1 VSHPPRNV
9 AASVHA
15 RLLNRARQ
23 RSEDFQLVLHRYAA
37 ERFLYR
43 LGRCGQRERY
53 VLKGAMLFALWGGS
67 LYRPTRDLDFTG
79 YGSSEP
85 ADVLGSFQEICRCP
99 VEDDGILF
107 DTYSLTAEPIREGAE
122 YDGLRVRMQASLG
135 NARIPM
141 QIDVGFGNAVVPPA
155 SNVEYPTLLDAP
167 APSIRAYPPEAVIA
181 EKLHAL
187 VVIGERNTRVKDVYD
202 LYVLAGQ
209 FSFDGAQ
216 LARAIAATFE
226 RRGTPI
232 TAAIPAALASRYFAD
247 GARAEQW
254 RAYLTRN
261 GLPGAPADLASVG
274 EQVQA
279 FLRPL
284 WSELAEGHAFTGS
297 WPAGGAWTLVPP
309 REDLLP

>member
-1 VSHPPRNV
+1 
-9 AASVHA
+9 
-15 RLLNRARQ
+15 
-23 RSEDFQLVLHRYAA
+23 
-37 ERFLYR
+37 
-43 LGRCGQRERY
+43 
-53 VLKGAMLFALWGGS
+53 MLFALWGSS

-85 ADVLGSFQEICRCP
+85 ADVLASFQEICRCP

-107 DTYSLTAEPIREGAE
+107 DASSLTAEPIREGAE

-232 TAAIPAALASRYFAD
+232 TAAIPAALTPRYFAD

-254 RAYLTRN
+254 RAYITRN
-261 GLPGAPADLASVG
+261 GLPRAPGDLAAVG
-274 EQVQA
+274 EQVQV

-284 WSELAEGHAFTGS
+284 WSALAEGEHDFVLTWRPSGP
-297 WPAGGAWTLVPP
+297 WMQ
-309 REDLLP
+309 EDASVETRT